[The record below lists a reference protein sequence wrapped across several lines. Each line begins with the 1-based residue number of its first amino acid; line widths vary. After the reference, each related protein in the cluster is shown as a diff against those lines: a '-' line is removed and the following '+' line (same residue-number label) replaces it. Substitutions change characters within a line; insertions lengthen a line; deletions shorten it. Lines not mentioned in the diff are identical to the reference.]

1 MFQDSMTI
9 LMIGVIFYWMWPFG
23 GRLLEMQILQF
34 LFFCF
39 PQKISL
45 SQFCILVF
53 LVFFRRLSFLLCTEN
68 FPVCLQ
74 AMYNEFSTA
83 NIQIDKDFSAKLSG
97 YGCVGHIP
105 EADVCSSSVVSALNS
120 YEDSSII
127 VLVSDCKILLFLY
140 MEMEWY
146 NHDK

>member
-1 MFQDSMTI
+1 MTI
-9 LMIGVIFYWMWPFG
+9 LMIGVIFIECD
-23 GRLLEMQILQF
+23 LLVGDCLKCKYYNS
-34 LFFCF
+34 CF
-39 PQKISL
+39 
-45 SQFCILVF
+45 
-53 LVFFRRLSFLLCTEN
+53 FFRWLLFLLCTEN

-120 YEDSSII
+120 YEDNSII
-127 VLVSDCKILLFLY
+127 VLVSDCKILLFLCI
-140 MEMEWY
+140 EME
-146 NHDK
+146 

>member
-9 LMIGVIFYWMWPFG
+9 LMIGVIFIECN
-23 GRLLEMQILQF
+23 LLVGDCLKCKYF
-34 LFFCF
+34 NSCF
-39 PQKISL
+39 SVSL
-45 SQFCILVF
+45 RSLTQFCILGFSIFFF
-53 LVFFRRLSFLLCTEN
+53 LQWLLFLLCTEN

-105 EADVCSSSVVSALNS
+105 EADVCSSSVVSALTHMR
-120 YEDSSII
+120 II
-127 VLVSDCKILLFLY
+127 LSLFWFPTARY
-140 MEMEWY
+140 Y
-146 NHDK
+146 FSHA